1 MEGGFKEDIDKT
13 LYYVQNNG
21 SENQDGFEDDFNDLI
36 QISFSILDFDGLK
49 KKLVYVC
56 LFSKQAKLK
65 SKYRHN
71 Y

>member
-56 LFSKQAKLK
+56 LFSKQVKLK
-65 SKYRHN
+65 PNYRHV